1 MRFGGASFGIEEE
14 FLLCSEETGELREDA
29 EDVLARARERIDD
42 GVDHELRA
50 AMLETGTA
58 VCVDANAALRELRA
72 HRDATVEAAA
82 EVGARVLATGS
93 HPWARPTEVDYTDE
107 RRYRQLADR
116 FGPVAD
122 QALVCGC
129 HVHVEV
135 PSRDQGV
142 AVIDRARPWLAPL
155 LALSANSPLWRGQ
168 DTGYASWRTQ
178 VWTRWPTAGPTG
190 TFGSLDRYER
200 QADALIAS
208 GAAIDRA
215 ALYYDMRLSEQWPT
229 VEVRVADVCLDIEDA
244 VVLGVLVRGLVT
256 TSLREI
262 ESPPPDTSVELL
274 RAATFMA
281 SRWGLG
287 DKMVDSSDWHARPS
301 ATVLHR
307 LLEHVRDAL
316 DDTGDVDLVTD
327 GVERL
332 LRGADGASRQ
342 RQAFER
348 GGPEAV
354 IFPHAN
360 LTRAT

>member
-1 MRFGGASFGIEEE
+1 MRFGGATFGIEEE
-14 FLLCSEETGELREDA
+14 FLLCHAETGGLRDDA

-58 VCVDANAALRELRA
+58 VCVDANAARRELRA
-72 HRDATVEAAA
+72 HRDATVAAAA
-82 EVGARVLATGS
+82 EVGARVLATGC

-107 RRYRQLADR
+107 RRYQQLAER

-135 PSRDQGV
+135 PSRDHGV
-142 AVIDRARPWLAPL
+142 AVIDRVRPWLAPL
-155 LALSANSPLWRGQ
+155 LAMSANSPMWRGE

-178 VWTRWPTAGPTG
+178 VWSRWPTAGPTG
-190 TFGSLDRYER
+190 RFGSLDRYEQ
-200 QADALIAS
+200 QADALIAT

-244 VVLGVLVRGLVT
+244 IVLGVLVRGLVT
-256 TSLREI
+256 TALGEI
-262 ESPPPDTSVELL
+262 DSQPPDTSVELL

-287 DKMVDSSDWHARPS
+287 DKLVDPDDWHARP
-301 ATVLHR
+301 AAAVLQK
-307 LLEHVRDAL
+307 LLGHVHDAL
-316 DDTGDVDLVTD
+316 DDTGDSELVAEGFD
-327 GVERL
+327 RV
-332 LRGADGASRQ
+332 LRGGGGASRQ

-348 GGPEAV
+348 GGLKTV
-354 IFPHAN
+354 IDL
-360 LTRAT
+360 LTQT